1 MARQPKKAPGATSA
15 PRARKVADQATA
27 YAQAVADGSLP
38 AGPHVKAACR
48 RHLNDL
54 QHGPARGLTWD
65 AKAAEKAINFYRD
78 VLTLNGGEH
87 EGKPFILLPWQAFI
101 VGSLFGWKNADGTRR
116 FRMAYIESGKGSG
129 KSPLAA
135 GVGLYMMV
143 ADNEP
148 RAEIYAA
155 ATKKDQAAILFR
167 DAVAMVRGSKAL
179 APPSGRLSFS
189 GGIGREYN
197 IAYLAKGSFFR
208 PLSSDDGQ
216 SGTRPHCGLLD
227 EIHEHKDANVVEMMR
242 AGTKGRRQAII
253 FMITN
258 SGADRTGVCY
268 TYHVYAG
275 KVCAGDIQDDSFFA
289 YVCALDDGDDP
300 FADES
305 CWAKANPSLG
315 HTFTERY
322 LREQVT
328 QARGMP
334 AKEAIVRRLNFC
346 EWTDAAAPWI
356 DRDLWDAAEADFD
369 PEEECRELECYL
381 GLDLSAKRDL
391 TSLCAAWKRP
401 DGLDLASYFW
411 TPCDTLDERARTDS
425 VPYRTWK
432 DAGHLFAPDGRIIDK
447 RDVALFVQAF
457 VARHTVKA
465 MAFDN
470 AQMED
475 FLSACDDVGLE
486 AWIDDR
492 PRDENGV
499 PRGPEGAGLRLIR
512 HGQGFSGY
520 QSTHALWM
528 PRSIG
533 AVEDRIMKGKIRI
546 RRSPVLRWNSA
557 SAVLQLDPQG
567 NRKWDKRK
575 STGRID
581 GMVAATMAVGA
592 ADNAPA
598 TVAGKSI
605 WDIAGVW

>member
-1 MARQPKKAPGATSA
+1 MTKTPTRKPAA
-15 PRARKVADQATA
+15 PRRRPILDQATDYARKV
-27 YAQAVADGSLP
+27 VDGLLP
-38 AGPHVKAACR
+38 AGPHVLGACR
-48 RHLNDL
+48 RHLSDL
-54 QHGPARGLTWD
+54 IDGPKRGLKWVPED
-65 AKAAEKAINFYRD
+65 AEKVISFYRE

-101 VGSLFGWKNADGTRR
+101 VGSIFGWKNADGTRR
-116 FRMAYIESGKGSG
+116 FRMVYVESGKGSG

-135 GVGLYMMV
+135 GVGLYMMT
-143 ADNEP
+143 ADSEP

-167 DAVAMVRGSKAL
+167 DAVAMVRGSPAL
-179 APPSGRLSFS
+179 SQRLSFS
-189 GGIGREYN
+189 GGQGREYN
-197 IAYLAKGSFFR
+197 IAYVAQGSFFR

-242 AGTKGRRQAII
+242 AGTKGRRQALI

-268 TYHVYAG
+268 NYHIYAG
-275 KVCAGDIQDDSFFA
+275 KICAGDLQDDSFFS
-289 YVCALDDGDDP
+289 YVCALDEGDNP
-300 FADES
+300 FADET
-305 CWAKANPSLG
+305 CWPKANPSLG
-315 HTFTERY
+315 ATFGDRY
-322 LREQVT
+322 LRELVT

-356 DRDLWDAAEADFD
+356 DRDLWDAAETDLD
-369 PEEECRELECYL
+369 PETECKGLPCYL

-391 TSLCAAWKRP
+391 TSLCAAWQRP
-401 DGLDLASYFW
+401 DGGLDLAAYFW
-411 TPCDTLDERARTDS
+411 TPGDTMDERARTDS
-425 VPYRTWK
+425 VPYRTWR
-432 DAGHLFAPDGRIIDK
+432 DAGHIFAPAGRIVDK

-457 VARHTVKA
+457 CQRHNVAA
-465 MAFDN
+465 LAFDN
-470 AQMED
+470 AQMDD
-475 FLSACDDVGLE
+475 FLTACDDIGLD

-492 PRDENGV
+492 ARDDNGV
-499 PRGPEGAGLRLIR
+499 PREQEGTGLRLIR
-512 HGQGFSGY
+512 HGQGFAGY

-533 AVEDRIMKGKIRI
+533 AVEDRIMKGTLRI
-546 RRSPVLRWNSA
+546 ARSPVLRWNSA
-557 SAVLQLDPQG
+557 SAVLQIDPQG

-592 ADNAPA
+592 ADNAP
-598 TVAGKSI
+598 VGKVSSI
-605 WDIAGVW
+605 WDIDGVW